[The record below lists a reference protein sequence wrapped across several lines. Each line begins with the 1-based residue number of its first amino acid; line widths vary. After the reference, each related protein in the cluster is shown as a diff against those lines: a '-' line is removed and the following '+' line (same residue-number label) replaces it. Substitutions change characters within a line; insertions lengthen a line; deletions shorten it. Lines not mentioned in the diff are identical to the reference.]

1 MTAVTRRFLGVF
13 AGLALAALAACN
25 IQNMGLDKEKDA
37 AARAMFDAF
46 RKGDVSQVQMGAEM
60 QTPEAQAAIPQMIA
74 AAPKGEPTG
83 VKVVS
88 WSTNW
93 SMNGGRTENLET
105 VHEWTFPD
113 GVLVVN
119 TVMSREAPQGGQMGP
134 WKLRGL
140 HFKPKEAAAPPAAPA
155 KGTPT

>member
-46 RKGDVSQVQMGAEM
+46 RKGDVSGVPMGPEM

-74 AAPKGEPTG
+74 MAPKSEPTS
-83 VKVVS
+83 VKVLG
-88 WSTNW
+88 WSANW
-93 SMNGGRTENLET
+93 EATGGRIET
-105 VHEWTFPD
+105 LKTSHEWTFPE
-113 GVLVVN
+113 GVLEVN
-119 TVMSREAPQGGQMGP
+119 TIMSREAPQGGEMGP

-140 HFKPKEAAAPPAAPA
+140 SFKPKSTAAPETAPA
-155 KGTPT
+155 TKT